1 MESMF
6 PIDSS
11 LLIAILIVTTISAYI
26 LILKKLKPKSILT
39 NKIPKQD
46 PKTNVPETRKKD
58 KNVEKKILDTTQ
70 SKEYGSACSQHFG
83 YLGTLPKNA
92 SLPDECLGC
101 PNIIKCLTRK
111 RIKKSP
117 AKQI

>member
-1 MESMF
+1 MKSMF

-11 LLIAILIVTTISAYI
+11 LLTAILIVMAISAYI

-46 PKTNVPETRKKD
+46 PKRNDLKTRKQDKSIEKEIPETTRSKKYR
-58 KNVEKKILDTTQ
+58 
-70 SKEYGSACSQHFG
+70 SGCSHYFG

-92 SLPDECLGC
+92 SLPDECLEC

-111 RIKKSP
+111 RIKKNP
-117 AKQI
+117 DKQK

>member
-1 MESMF
+1 MEIMF

-11 LLIAILIVTTISAYI
+11 LLIAILIVTTISTYI

-39 NKIPKQD
+39 NKIPKQH
-46 PKTNVPETRKKD
+46 PKKDDLKTRKKE
-58 KNVEKKILDTTQ
+58 KNIEKEIPETAQ
-70 SKEYGSACSQHFG
+70 SKEYRSGCSHYFG

-92 SLPDECLGC
+92 SLPDECLEC

-117 AKQI
+117 GKQK

>member
-11 LLIAILIVTTISAYI
+11 LLTAILIIMAISAYI
-26 LILKKLKPKSILT
+26 LILKKLKPKSIFT
-39 NKIPKQD
+39 NKIPKQH
-46 PKTNVPETRKKD
+46 PKKD
-58 KNVEKKILDTTQ
+58 DLKTREKEKNIEKKIPETAQ
-70 SKEYGSACSQHFG
+70 SKEYRSGCSHYFG

-92 SLPDECLGC
+92 SLPDECLEC

-117 AKQI
+117 GR